1 MATMLAP
8 TRVTH
13 PVSADCIHCGLAAN
27 GTESVDGPVFC
38 CSACA
43 TAYALI
49 NAHGL
54 GAYHRF
60 PERRG
65 SAVRPSGRA
74 FSDFD
79 HESFQA
85 RYVTTESNGL
95 AHVELALE
103 GVHCAS
109 CVWLIERVP
118 LLVAGVARAELD
130 VRQNRATVTWNP
142 LAAPL
147 SEIARTLDALGYTPH
162 PYRGG
167 ERAAMRRR
175 DDRAMLI
182 RIGVAG
188 AIATNAMLAALAIYA
203 GELDTMDSA
212 SLSLF
217 RWISLGLTIPT
228 LVWPGRVFFTSAWA
242 ALRARTVHMDVPI
255 AFALAAATTRGTIN
269 TISGSGPIYF
279 DGVCVLVFLL
289 LVGRFVQARGQRAAT
304 DATEQLFALTP
315 ATARQID
322 ADGTARDVPA
332 DAVPIGACIS
342 VQAGETIPADGIV
355 IAGESRLNRA
365 ILTGESVDVQAALGD
380 PVYAGTVNRT
390 AELRI
395 NVTAS
400 GEESRLARILAQVD
414 ESARRRAPVVLLAD
428 RLASRLVLVVL
439 SLAAATFFLW
449 LRRDAAAAWDNTIAL
464 LIATCPCALALATP
478 LAMSAAVGRAA
489 RAGIFIKGGDTLESL
504 SRPGWLVLDKTGT
517 LTMGESTLVAWDGD
531 DELRPMI
538 LALEASSNH
547 PIASGFRRAWATVP
561 AATATQVTHTIGGGI
576 IGTVGGRQIMLG
588 SPRFIA
594 AQQRQAPMP
603 SAVTTDGN
611 TDSSTD
617 ANTPVI
623 VTVDGAI
630 VGRAAFGDAIRPDAA
645 ASLATLRA
653 RGWKTILLSGD
664 ASGVSHRVGAAL
676 GFAPTEIFAVA
687 SPEEKAERVRALVAQ
702 AGGGR
707 TPPCVAMVGDGVNDA
722 AAIAAATVGIGVHGG
737 AEASLATADVAMTR
751 EGLGALVALDEG
763 ARRTMGV
770 IRRNIAWAFA
780 YNVVGVGLAM
790 TGHITP
796 LVAAIMM
803 PVSSLTVVL
812 ASWLGKTFTPEQK

>member
-1 MATMLAP
+1 MATMVGAP
-8 TRVTH
+8 TI
-13 PVSADCIHCGLAAN
+13 PSATGAQCTHCGLPTLGAD
-27 GTESVDGPVFC
+27 TDDVPVFC

-60 PERRG
+60 SERRG
-65 SAVRPSGRA
+65 AAVRPSGRG

-79 HESFQA
+79 HEAFQE
-85 RYVTTESNGL
+85 RYVTVDGDGQ
-95 AHVELALE
+95 ARVELALE

-118 LLVAGVARAELD
+118 LLVTGVVRAELD
-130 VRQNRATVTWNP
+130 VRQNRVSVTWDP
-142 LAAPL
+142 SAAAL

-188 AIATNAMLAALAIYA
+188 AIATNAMLAAVALYA
-203 GELDTMDSA
+203 GELNTMDPA
-212 SLSLF
+212 SLTLF

-255 AFALAAATTRGTIN
+255 ALALAAATTRGTIN

-289 LVGRFVQARGQRAAT
+289 LVGRFLQARGQRAAS

-315 ATARQID
+315 ATARLI
-322 ADGTARDVPA
+322 AVDGTTLEVPA
-332 DAVPIGACIS
+332 DAVSLGATIA
-342 VQAGETIPADGIV
+342 VHAGETIPVDGEV
-355 IAGESRLNRA
+355 MAGESRINRA
-365 ILTGESVDVQAALGD
+365 ILTGESTDVRVEIGDTVFAGTLNRSAALQ
-380 PVYAGTVNRT
+380 VR
-390 AELRI
+390 
-395 NVTAS
+395 VTAS
-400 GEESRLARILAQVD
+400 GDDSRLARILAQVD
-414 ESARRRAPVVLLAD
+414 EGARRRAPVVLLAD

-449 LRRDAAAAWDNTIAL
+449 LRRDATAAWDNTIAL
-464 LIATCPCALALATP
+464 LISTCPCALALATP

-489 RAGIFIKGGDTLESL
+489 RAGIFVKGGDALESL

-517 LTMGESTLVAWDGD
+517 LTLGETTLVTWHGD
-531 DELRPMI
+531 DVLRPVI
-538 LALEASSNH
+538 LALEATSTH
-547 PIASGFRRAWATVP
+547 PIAAGFRRAWSAVP
-561 AATATQVTHTIGGGI
+561 VATASSVEHTIGGGVA
-576 IGTVGGRQIMLG
+576 GVVNGHQIMLG
-588 SPRFIA
+588 SPNFIA
-594 AQQRQAPMP
+594 SKLPQMRQGER
-603 SAVTTDGN
+603 TTADEY
-611 TDSSTD
+611 
-617 ANTPVI
+617 TPVVI
-623 VTVDGAI
+623 AIDGEI
-630 VGRAAFGDAIRPDAA
+630 VGRASFGDAVRPDAA
-645 ASLATLRA
+645 ASLATLRT

-664 ASGVSHRVGAAL
+664 ADAVSRRIGTSL
-676 GFAPTEIFAVA
+676 GFAPDEIFAEA
-687 SPEEKAERVRALVAQ
+687 SPEEKAKHVAALVVR
-702 AGGGR
+702 AGGGKA
-707 TPPCVAMVGDGVNDA
+707 PPCVAMVGDGVNDA

-751 EGLGALVALDEG
+751 EGLGALVALDAG
-763 ARRTMGV
+763 ARRSMSV
-770 IRRNIAWAFA
+770 IRRNIIWAFG
-780 YNVVGVGLAM
+780 YNAVGVGLAM

-796 LVAAIMM
+796 LLAAILM

-812 ASWLGKTFTPEQK
+812 ASWFGHTFTPEPR